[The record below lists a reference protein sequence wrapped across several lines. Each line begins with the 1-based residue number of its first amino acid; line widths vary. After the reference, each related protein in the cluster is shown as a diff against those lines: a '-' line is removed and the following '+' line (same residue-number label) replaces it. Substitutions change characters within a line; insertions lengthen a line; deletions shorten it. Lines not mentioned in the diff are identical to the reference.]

1 MTTTEAETPATT
13 PTAPPVDVYVGRA
26 TLRMALAAVLPHVC
40 ADDNIP
46 ALQRV
51 RLQFV
56 DDSTVLA
63 LALDRYTAAAARI
76 SVHDVLELP
85 ELATVDIE
93 PRSAREVL
101 AVLTP
106 PRDKDARHQWEQDA
120 FHLYVTAKDV
130 TFTEEDAFLDG
141 RSLTVPRIP
150 TDDVVRPG
158 GGFPDV
164 PRLIASTLSL
174 PTREEVRQG
183 LNTEL
188 LTRWVKTANVYQ
200 YPLKVTPR
208 RHPTSDRV
216 AGWTVRVGDVDEC
229 AVGVIMPIDL
239 DAEEAHAADNAWFG
253 APEPRRR
260 RLPARRGAGDPRRG
274 RPAALRGHEQPRG
287 SRRRYQPPARRCPT
301 GAPTQFGSTSMLQR
315 KLRIGFAKAGAVM
328 DELERLEVVAPRE
341 GSKARDVLLPPSALN
356 EVLARI
362 ETAEEADSSLGGA
375 Q

>member
-13 PTAPPVDVYVGRA
+13 PTAPPVDVYVGRS
-26 TLRMALAAVLPHVC
+26 TLRLALAAVLPHVC

-63 LALDRYTAAAARI
+63 LALDRFTAAAAR
-76 SVHDVLELP
+76 VTVQDVLELP

-106 PRDKDARHQWEQDA
+106 PRDKDARNQWEQDA

-188 LTRWVKTANVYQ
+188 LTRWIKTANVYQ

-216 AGWTVRVGDVDEC
+216 AGWTVRIGDVDES

-239 DAEEAHAADNAWFG
+239 DTEEAHKADNAWFG
-253 APEPRRR
+253 
-260 RLPARRGAGDPRRG
+260 RLSRAAGDF
-274 RPAALRGHEQPRG
+274 RPVEEPETLVEVVQRLYEVTNNPEVLDVDTNLLRDAARLVL
-287 SRRRYQPPARRCPT
+287 T
-301 GAPTQFGSTSMLQR
+301 TQFGSTSMLQR

-328 DELERLEVVAPRE
+328 DELERLEVVAPSE
-341 GSKARDVLLPPSALN
+341 GSKARHVLLPPAALDD
-356 EVLARI
+356 VLARI
-362 ETAEEADSSLGGA
+362 EGGE